1 MALLKKVKSATLIET
16 LIATVLIVVVFL
28 IASMVI
34 NTLFFNTFHHR
45 KEIAEA
51 RLNEL
56 EYSYLNKAIQMPY
69 EEEIQNWDIIITE
82 EKEPK
87 PYILLIATNK
97 ITKKELRRTIFVNE
111 Y

>member
-28 IASMVI
+28 IASLVI
-34 NTLFFNTFHHR
+34 NNLFFNTFHQR
-45 KEIAEA
+45 REIAET

-56 EYSYLNKAIQMPY
+56 EYAYINNTIKVPY
-69 EEEIQNWDIIITE
+69 EEEIQNWNISIIE

-87 PYILLIATNK
+87 LHILLIARNK
-97 ITKKELRRTIFVNE
+97 ITQKEIRRTLLTNE